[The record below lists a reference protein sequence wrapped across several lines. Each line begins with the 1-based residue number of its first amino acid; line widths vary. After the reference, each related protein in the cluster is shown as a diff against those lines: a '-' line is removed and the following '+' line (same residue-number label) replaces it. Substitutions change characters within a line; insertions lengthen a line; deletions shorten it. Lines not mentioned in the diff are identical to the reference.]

1 MELKSDSIEANAST
15 LSLSLQRI
23 PSTIVTVAL
32 SLIVHIGVVGM
43 EKAALCSGVAQFFC
57 PPSHPSALICLSDAC
72 DDVPLCCASE
82 RKHRAEPLPRSL
94 KKPFNLGFLCASS
107 TCATCGS
114 QCSGSASCQSVSQY
128 PPRSQP
134 ENTAVT
140 TGEYPLPAATNT
152 VNKQCWLGNPTSRP
166 VNYTVNKSNMLFCFS
181 QVCSRLQQRKRF
193 LRQTERVQV
202 SKPFNMF
209 NTIWYN
215 LRMVEWCQAGGDLCH
230 RGVRWFTCPWLP
242 SGPGTSPDNLTGWWL
257 NHGVDPVMP
266 RLPYDPNIDTLSLGR
281 SEDCY
286 IA

>member
-1 MELKSDSIEANAST
+1 MVPNARGLHPVSRFLNT
-15 LSLSLQRI
+15 LPQSHNQRI
-23 PSTIVTVAL
+23 
-32 SLIVHIGVVGM
+32 
-43 EKAALCSGVAQFFC
+43 
-57 PPSHPSALICLSDAC
+57 
-72 DDVPLCCASE
+72 
-82 RKHRAEPLPRSL
+82 LP
-94 KKPFNLGFLCASS
+94 
-107 TCATCGS
+107 
-114 QCSGSASCQSVSQY
+114 
-128 PPRSQP
+128 SQP
-134 ENTAVT
+134 ENT
-140 TGEYPLPAATNT
+140 PPRAATNT

-215 LRMVEWCQAGGDLCH
+215 LRMVEWCQAGGDPCH

>member
-15 LSLSLQRI
+15 PGLAAHAGV
-23 PSTIVTVAL
+23 PSTIVTAAL
-32 SLIVHIGVVGM
+32 SLIVHESRRNGKGDAM
-43 EKAALCSGVAQFFC
+43 QRGASFSA
-57 PPSHPSALICLSDAC
+57 SHPSALICLSDAC

-152 VNKQCWLGNPTSRP
+152 VNKQCWPGNPTSRR
-166 VNYTVNKSNMLFCFS
+166 VNYSVNKSNMLFCFS
-181 QVCSRLQQRKRF
+181 QVCGRLQQRERF
-193 LRQTERVQV
+193 LQQAKRVQV
-202 SKPFNMF
+202 SKTTNKFDKQYVA
-209 NTIWYN
+209 TIW
-215 LRMVEWCQAGGDLCH
+215 GG
-230 RGVRWFTCPWLP
+230 
-242 SGPGTSPDNLTGWWL
+242 SGECLTGDME
-257 NHGVDPVMP
+257 HGQ
-266 RLPYDPNIDTLSLGR
+266 
-281 SEDCY
+281 
-286 IA
+286 